1 MQPDYEPS
9 IKINS
14 LASLETAID
23 HVRVRFRNIYAWWR
37 GHSNEK
43 WSLRA
48 EVFRKNY
55 NEVSLIRSFMAQAES
70 RRPSCP
76 PMNDYV
82 GWLILARHFGL
93 PTRLMDWSF
102 SPLVALYFAAQ
113 TDEREPSAD
122 GCLWAL
128 QPGGMNDQ
136 MAHTSRLF
144 APDDEKIRTIA
155 NIAFETD
162 AQAVV
167 RMTEPMAGRALAT
180 GTREI
185 DARVFVQQGAFTIH
199 VDAADLAELD
209 YGFVDG
215 NRRRSPWRT
224 KFLVPADDKE
234 AIRERLR
241 TLGITHSALFPDLGA
256 LALDLKT
263 RPFE

>member
-1 MQPDYEPS
+1 
-9 IKINS
+9 
-14 LASLETAID
+14 
-23 HVRVRFRNIYAWWR
+23 
-37 GHSNEK
+37 
-43 WSLRA
+43 
-48 EVFRKNY
+48 
-55 NEVSLIRSFMAQAES
+55 
-70 RRPSCP
+70 
-76 PMNDYV
+76 
-82 GWLILARHFGL
+82 
-93 PTRLMDWSF
+93 MDWSF

-113 TDEREPSAD
+113 TDEPSAD

-128 QPGGMNDQ
+128 LPGAMNNQ
-136 MAHTSRLF
+136 MAGSSRIF
-144 APDDEKIRTIA
+144 APDDERIRTIA

-167 RMTEPMAGRALAT
+167 RIPMAGRALAT